1 MSYQQRERVT
11 WSLRE
16 VAGALCALLLFMF
29 IAWLINS
36 DRPNFASLLSG
47 NPQSGGSGHLRN
59 GSLLRLGTG
68 DVQVTLLWQDDI
80 DLDLYVTDPRG
91 ETMWY
96 QNPRSSS
103 GGMLDVDANAACQS
117 PAMMINP
124 VENIFWPYGGAP
136 TGHFVVKV
144 NYYQDCIGRGAGSF
158 KIRLKV
164 DEQTTEYSETV
175 TFVNQTVHVTEF
187 DR

>member
-1 MSYQQRERVT
+1 MVDQKAERVT

-16 VAGALCALLLFMF
+16 VAGAISAILLFML
-29 IAWLINS
+29 IAWVINS
-36 DRPNFASLLSG
+36 DRPDLASLLSG
-47 NPQSGGSGHLRN
+47 NPQTASGGHSRN

-68 DVQVTLLWQDDI
+68 DVQVTLLWRDDV

-96 QNPRSSS
+96 QNPRSST
-103 GGMLDVDANAACQS
+103 GGMLDVDANAACES
-117 PAMMINP
+117 SAMMTNP

-144 NYYQDCIGRGAGSF
+144 NYYADCIRRGTVSF
-158 KIRLKV
+158 TIRLKV
-164 DEQTTEYSETV
+164 DERTTEYPGTV
-175 TFVNQTVHVTEF
+175 TFENQTVQVTTF